1 MTVESSAPARP
12 PAPTGQ
18 AVPTGPVEHPGRVA
32 ARLARQVE
40 VGLSEVDLS
49 LPQYR
54 ILMLLDEGSVVASAL
69 ADRLTVT
76 RPSVTAVVDGLV
88 ARGLV
93 ERQADGRDRRRVAHG
108 LTDDGRRV
116 LAAADRAIDARLA
129 DIAGYLDDSADADAA
144 FGGLGV
150 WRHALDAYRA
160 TKAAQVTR

>member
-1 MTVESSAPARP
+1 VSVESSPSAAPDGRA
-12 PAPTGQ
+12 ALD
-18 AVPTGPVEHPGRVA
+18 HPGRVA

-40 VGLSEVDLS
+40 VGLAGVDLS

-54 ILMLLDEGSVVASAL
+54 LLMLLAEGSVVASAL
-69 ADRLTVT
+69 ADRLAVT

-108 LTDDGRRV
+108 LTAEGRQVLGAADEAIDRRLTDIAAFLDGP
-116 LAAADRAIDARLA
+116 AAAEVAFSGL
-129 DIAGYLDDSADADAA
+129 SA
-144 FGGLGV
+144 

-160 TKAAQVTR
+160 SKTAHVTP

>member
-1 MTVESSAPARP
+1 MTVESSAPARRPAQPDPVNP
-12 PAPTGQ
+12 PETVQ
-18 AVPTGPVEHPGRVA
+18 HPGRVA

-69 ADRLTVT
+69 ADRLAVT

-108 LTDDGRRV
+108 LTSEGRRV

-129 DIAGYLDDSADADAA
+129 DIAGYLDEPTDADAA
-144 FGGLGV
+144 FSGLGV